1 MNNPA
6 ITVIIP
12 VYNAQ
17 EGVKQCLDSLLN
29 QTFRDFEIILL
40 NDGSTDD
47 SLMVLQT
54 YASAHNFIRVID
66 KKNEGVAKTRN
77 KGIQLAKG
85 EYIVFIDNDDF
96 VDSDYL
102 ERFYN
107 AIDQEQLDIVLG
119 GYKRVNQDLK
129 TLFKQDLTQSEWSK
143 YIIVAPW
150 ARIYRT

>member
-17 EGVKQCLDSLLN
+17 EGLKQCLDSLLN

-47 SLMVLQT
+47 SLLVLQT

-77 KGIQLAKG
+77 KGIHLA
-85 EYIVFIDNDDF
+85 
-96 VDSDYL
+96 
-102 ERFYN
+102 
-107 AIDQEQLDIVLG
+107 
-119 GYKRVNQDLK
+119 
-129 TLFKQDLTQSEWSK
+129 
-143 YIIVAPW
+143 
-150 ARIYRT
+150 